1 MSTYSVEVRK
11 RITFIFFALFFIF
24 FLLVLRLGYLQIV
37 KGTWYQQ
44 KALENRIREI
54 VVEPKRGDIYDRNGN
69 ELAVSINADACYA
82 VPAEVK
88 KSEDVEDVA
97 QELAEILDMDQEKVY
112 KLITQEQ
119 HSVWL
124 KFKLTEEEVKKLRE
138 KNLPGIGTIPKP
150 QRFYPKGNLA
160 SHVLGFAGDYN
171 QGLEGIEVAYEEEL
185 AGINGYLLVEYDA
198 AGHEIP
204 ESTKKYIE
212 PEQGLSVVLTID
224 QTIQHIAERELDK
237 IMQKHSP
244 KSATII
250 VMDPKTGEIL
260 AMANKPDFNPNEFHK
275 YAADVRRNGAV
286 SDSYEPGSTFKI
298 VTLAAALEEGL
309 TNQQDRFHDPGF
321 IEVNGER
328 IRCWVDGGHGNQS
341 LSEIVQN
348 SCNPGF
354 ITLGMRLG
362 TERFYK
368 YIRGFG
374 FGSTLGFDLPGE
386 ATGIIVPEDQVK
398 PVDLATI
405 SMGQTNSVTPLQ
417 MVTALS
423 AVVNGGK
430 LMKPHIVKE
439 LRNKDGD
446 VVKTYQSQVIRQII
460 SEETSKIER
469 ELLENVVS
477 HGSGRNAYIEGYSV
491 GGKTGTAQK
500 PAPGGGYSSSDYIAS
515 FLGFAPVDDPRLVC
529 LVVVDSPKGYP
540 YYGGTVAAP
549 AFREVVGDSLR
560 YLGVPV
566 RYSEEDNKSADEEMT
581 TVPMVINLPV
591 DEAEKILKDAGLQVE
606 RSGSG
611 DIVYG
616 QVPVDGIR
624 VKIGSK
630 VLLQLQKMEEVQ
642 DGERI
647 VPNIKGK
654 SMRDAA
660 ELLGM
665 MGLVLV
671 PEGDPY
677 PTGIAVEQSPA
688 PGTKVPAGEQVR
700 VKFKPPSAVEVAP

>member
-11 RITFIFFALFFIF
+11 RITFIFFALFFVF
-24 FLLVLRLGYLQIV
+24 FLLVLRLAYLQII

-88 KSEDVEDVA
+88 KAENVEEVA
-97 QELAEILDMDQEKVY
+97 RELAEILDMDQEKVY
-112 KLITQEQ
+112 KLITQDQ

-171 QGLEGIEVAYEEEL
+171 QGLEGIEVAFEEEL

-224 QTIQHIAERELDK
+224 QTIQYIAERELDK

-244 KSATII
+244 KRATIL

-260 AMANKPDFNPNEFHK
+260 ALANKPDFNPNEFHK
-275 YAADVRRNGAV
+275 YGADVRRNGAV
-286 SDSYEPGSTFKI
+286 NDSYEPGSTFKI
-298 VTLAAALEEGL
+298 ITLAAALEEGL
-309 TNQQDRFHDPGF
+309 TNPEERFNDPGF
-321 IEVNGER
+321 IEVDGER
-328 IRCWVDGGHGNQS
+328 IHCWVQGGHGNQS
-341 LSEIVQN
+341 LSEVVQN

-362 TERFYK
+362 TERLYK

-374 FGSTLGFDLPGE
+374 FGSTLGLELPGE

-430 LMKPHIVKE
+430 LMKPYIVKE

-446 VVKTYQSQVIRQII
+446 VVKTFQPQVIRQVI

-469 ELLENVVS
+469 ELLENVVT

-566 RYSEEDNKSADEEMT
+566 RYDEKDKKSDEEMT

-630 VLLQLQKMEEVQ
+630 VLLQLQKTEELQ

-665 MGLVLV
+665 IGLVLV

-700 VKFKPPSAVEVAP
+700 VKFKPPSAVEIAP

>member
-1 MSTYSVEVRK
+1 MSAYSVEVRK
-11 RITFIFFALFFIF
+11 RITIIFFALFFVF
-24 FLLVLRLGYLQIV
+24 FLLVLRLAYLQII

-88 KSEDVEDVA
+88 KAENVEEVA
-97 QELAEILDMDQEKVY
+97 RELAEILDMDQKKVY
-112 KLITQEQ
+112 QLITQDQ

-138 KNLPGIGTIPKP
+138 KNFPGIGIIPKP

-171 QGLEGIEVAYEEEL
+171 QGLEGIEVAFEEEL

-224 QTIQHIAERELDK
+224 QTIQYIAERELDK
-237 IMQKHSP
+237 IMQKYSP
-244 KSATII
+244 ESATII

-260 AMANKPDFNPNEFHK
+260 AMANRPDFNPNEFHK
-275 YAADVRRNGAV
+275 YEADVRRNGAV
-286 SDSYEPGSTFKI
+286 SNSYEPGSTFKI

-309 TNQQDRFHDPGF
+309 TNPEERFNDPGF
-321 IEVNGER
+321 IEVDGER
-328 IRCWVDGGHGNQS
+328 IHCWVHGGHGNQS
-341 LSEIVQN
+341 LAEVVQN

-362 TERFYK
+362 TERLYK
-368 YIRGFG
+368 YIKGFG
-374 FGSTLGFDLPGE
+374 FGNTLGIELPGE

-430 LMKPHIVKE
+430 LMKPYIVKE
-439 LRNKDGD
+439 LRNKDGE
-446 VVKTYQSQVIRQII
+446 VVKTYKPQVIRQVI

-469 ELLENVVS
+469 ELLENVVT

-500 PAPGGGYSSSDYIAS
+500 PAPGGGYSSNEYIAS

-549 AFREVVGDSLR
+549 AFKEVVGDSLR

-566 RYSEEDNKSADEEMT
+566 RYSEKDKKSDEEMT

-591 DEAEKILKDAGLQVE
+591 DEAEKILKDAGLQIE

-616 QVPVDGIR
+616 QVPVDGVR

-630 VLLQLQKMEEVQ
+630 VLLQLQKTDELQE
-642 DGERI
+642 GERI

-665 MGLVLV
+665 IGLVLV

-688 PGTKVPAGEQVR
+688 PGTKVPAGERIR

>member
-11 RITFIFFALFFIF
+11 RITFIFFALFFVF
-24 FLLVLRLGYLQIV
+24 FLLVLRLAYLQII

-88 KSEDVEDVA
+88 KAENVEEVA
-97 QELAEILDMDQEKVY
+97 RELAEILDMDQEKVY
-112 KLITQEQ
+112 KLITQDQ

-171 QGLEGIEVAYEEEL
+171 QGLEGIEVAFEEEL

-224 QTIQHIAERELDK
+224 QTIQYIAERELDK

-244 KSATII
+244 KRATIL

-260 AMANKPDFNPNEFHK
+260 ALANKPDFNPNEFHK
-275 YAADVRRNGAV
+275 YGADVRRNGAV
-286 SDSYEPGSTFKI
+286 NDSYEPGSTFKI
-298 VTLAAALEEGL
+298 ITLAAALEEGL
-309 TNQQDRFHDPGF
+309 TNPEDRFHDPGF

-362 TERFYK
+362 TERLYK

-374 FGSTLGFDLPGE
+374 FGSTLGLELPGE

-430 LMKPHIVKE
+430 LMKPYIVKE

-446 VVKTYQSQVIRQII
+446 VVKTFQPQVIRQVI

-469 ELLENVVS
+469 ELLENVVT

-566 RYSEEDNKSADEEMT
+566 RYDEKDKKSDEEMT

-630 VLLQLQKMEEVQ
+630 VLLQLQKTEELQ

-665 MGLVLV
+665 IGLVLV

-700 VKFKPPSAVEVAP
+700 VKFKPPSAVEIAP

>member
-1 MSTYSVEVRK
+1 
-11 RITFIFFALFFIF
+11 
-24 FLLVLRLGYLQIV
+24 
-37 KGTWYQQ
+37 
-44 KALENRIREI
+44 
-54 VVEPKRGDIYDRNGN
+54 
-69 ELAVSINADACYA
+69 
-82 VPAEVK
+82 
-88 KSEDVEDVA
+88 
-97 QELAEILDMDQEKVY
+97 
-112 KLITQEQ
+112 
-119 HSVWL
+119 
-124 KFKLTEEEVKKLRE
+124 
-138 KNLPGIGTIPKP
+138 
-150 QRFYPKGNLA
+150 
-160 SHVLGFAGDYN
+160 
-171 QGLEGIEVAYEEEL
+171 
-185 AGINGYLLVEYDA
+185 
-198 AGHEIP
+198 
-204 ESTKKYIE
+204 
-212 PEQGLSVVLTID
+212 
-224 QTIQHIAERELDK
+224 
-237 IMQKHSP
+237 
-244 KSATII
+244 
-250 VMDPKTGEIL
+250 
-260 AMANKPDFNPNEFHK
+260 
-275 YAADVRRNGAV
+275 
-286 SDSYEPGSTFKI
+286 
-298 VTLAAALEEGL
+298 
-309 TNQQDRFHDPGF
+309 
-321 IEVNGER
+321 
-328 IRCWVDGGHGNQS
+328 
-341 LSEIVQN
+341 
-348 SCNPGF
+348 
-354 ITLGMRLG
+354 
-362 TERFYK
+362 
-368 YIRGFG
+368 
-374 FGSTLGFDLPGE
+374 
-386 ATGIIVPEDQVK
+386 
-398 PVDLATI
+398 
-405 SMGQTNSVTPLQ
+405 MGQTNSVTPLQ

-566 RYSEEDNKSADEEMT
+566 RYSEEDNKSAEEMV

>member
-1 MSTYSVEVRK
+1 MSAYGVEVRK
-11 RITFIFFALFFIF
+11 RITIIFFALFFVF
-24 FLLVLRLGYLQIV
+24 FLLVLRLAYLQII

-88 KSEDVEDVA
+88 KAENVEEVA
-97 QELAEILDMDQEKVY
+97 RELAEILDMDQKKVY
-112 KLITQEQ
+112 QLITQDQ

-138 KNLPGIGTIPKP
+138 KNFPGIGSIPKP
-150 QRFYPKGNLA
+150 QRVYPKGNLA

-171 QGLEGIEVAYEEEL
+171 QGLEGIEVAFEEEL

-224 QTIQHIAERELDK
+224 QTIQYIAERELDK
-237 IMQKHSP
+237 IMQKYSP
-244 KSATII
+244 ESATII

-260 AMANKPDFNPNEFHK
+260 AMADRPDFNPNEFHK
-275 YAADVRRNGAV
+275 YEADVRRNGAV
-286 SDSYEPGSTFKI
+286 SNSYEPGSTFKI

-309 TNQQDRFHDPGF
+309 TNPEERFNDPGF
-321 IEVNGER
+321 IEVDGER
-328 IRCWVDGGHGNQS
+328 IHCWVHGGHGNQS
-341 LSEIVQN
+341 LAEVVQN

-362 TERFYK
+362 TERLYK

-374 FGSTLGFDLPGE
+374 FGNTLGIELPGE

-430 LMKPHIVKE
+430 LMKPYIVKE
-439 LRNKDGD
+439 LRNKDGE
-446 VVKTYQSQVIRQII
+446 VVKTYKPQVIRQVI

-469 ELLENVVS
+469 ELLENVVT

-500 PAPGGGYSSSDYIAS
+500 PAPGGGYSSNEYIAS

-549 AFREVVGDSLR
+549 AFKEVVGDSLR

-566 RYSEEDNKSADEEMT
+566 RYSEKDKKSDEEMT
-581 TVPMVINLPV
+581 TVPMVINFPV
-591 DEAEKILKDAGLQVE
+591 DEAEKILKDAGLQIE

-616 QVPVDGIR
+616 QVPVDGVR

-630 VLLQLQKMEEVQ
+630 VLLQLQKTDELQE
-642 DGERI
+642 GERI

-665 MGLVLV
+665 IGLVLV

-688 PGTKVPAGEQVR
+688 PGTKVPAGERIR
-700 VKFKPPSAVEVAP
+700 VKFKPPLL